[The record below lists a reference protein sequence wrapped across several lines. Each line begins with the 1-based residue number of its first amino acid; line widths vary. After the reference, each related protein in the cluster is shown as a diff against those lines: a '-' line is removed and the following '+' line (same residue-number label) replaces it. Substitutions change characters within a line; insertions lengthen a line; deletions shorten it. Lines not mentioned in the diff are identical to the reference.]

1 MVARGGRKSGDLAVG
16 LARWQHH
23 TGIVIFALL
32 LFIWP
37 IPHTIT
43 LRYLLLL
50 GALSLFGYLAI
61 KRGGFGTFERLGL
74 PTILFAALS
83 AWIVFGSVFISGDPR
98 ESLAEVQSQWL
109 MAFLALM
116 AGAAAGVA
124 VEDYRSMQQR
134 LLHVVV
140 FVFLVHIFFIDVLA
154 LWDVVTSDAP
164 ALRAHGLTDGPD
176 KASYLTSTL
185 LAFILSELF
194 VRFTS
199 SQSTLKLRNLPLLM
213 ILTLVLVSLY
223 AESVRNAVLT
233 LIVTGMALI
242 VLYLGNNYHKNARLW
257 TYAMVAM
264 GLFVAIVA
272 SLAIAATMQR
282 ETSWTQISKTVP
294 IAWDT
299 KTHKAWLDEKK
310 YGLPKLPDGSAVEAS
325 TYIRVAWMK
334 EGFLLVTDHP
344 LGIGF
349 DRNAFG
355 NGLMMKYG
363 EGGGHSHSGVLDL
376 AIGTG
381 VPGIL
386 LWFAFL
392 ASLAWLALRHIHGPR
407 AFAALS
413 LLLIVLDYSTRMFL
427 DSTIK
432 DHMLQQF
439 MLVTG
444 LLAIHVAGT
453 SRSKAHAS

>member
-1 MVARGGRKSGDLAVG
+1 MG
-16 LARWQHH
+16 L
-23 TGIVIFALL
+23 VIFALL
-32 LFIWP
+32 VFICP

-43 LRYLLLL
+43 LRYLLFL
-50 GALSLFGYLAI
+50 GVLGLFGYLAI
-61 KRGGFGTFERLGL
+61 KRGSFGNFAHLGL
-74 PTILFAALS
+74 PVILFAALS
-83 AWIVFGSVFISGDPR
+83 IWIVFGSVFISGDPR

-134 LLHVVV
+134 LLHAMV
-140 FVFLVHIFFIDVLA
+140 FVFLIHILIIDVMA

-194 VRFTS
+194 IRFTS
-199 SQSTLKLRNLPLLM
+199 NRSTLTLRTLPLLM

-242 VLYLGNNYHKNARLW
+242 ALCLGNNYHKNARLW

-264 GLFVAIVA
+264 GLFVTIVA

-282 ETSWTQISKTVP
+282 GTSWTHISKSVSV
-294 IAWDT
+294 AWDT

-334 EGFLLVTDHP
+334 EGIMLVADHP

-349 DRNAFG
+349 ARNAFG
-355 NGLMMKYG
+355 HGLVMKYG

-386 LWFAFL
+386 LWFAYL

-407 AFAALS
+407 AFAALA

-444 LLAIHVAGT
+444 LLAVHVAGT
-453 SRSKAHAS
+453 SRSKAHAG

>member
-1 MVARGGRKSGDLAVG
+1 MAVRSGRKSGGLAVG
-16 LARWQHH
+16 QVRWQHH
-23 TGIVIFALL
+23 AGLVIFALL
-32 LFIWP
+32 LFIFP

-43 LRYLLLL
+43 LRYILLL
-50 GALSLFGYLAI
+50 GALGLFGYLAI
-61 KRGGFGTFERLGL
+61 KRGGFGTFARLGL
-74 PTILFAALS
+74 PMILFAALS
-83 AWIVFGSVFISGDPR
+83 IWIVFGSIFFSSDPGK
-98 ESLAEVQSQWL
+98 SLAEVQSQWL
-109 MAFLALM
+109 MAFLALT

-134 LLHVVV
+134 LLHAVV
-140 FVFLVHIFFIDVLA
+140 FVFLIHILIIDILA

-194 VRFTS
+194 IRFTS
-199 SQSTLKLRNLPLLM
+199 NRSTLTLRTLPLLM
-213 ILTLVLVSLY
+213 MLTLVFVSLY

-233 LIVTGMALI
+233 LIVTGMAL
-242 VLYLGNNYHKNARLW
+242 VALYLGNDYHKNARLW

-264 GLFVAIVA
+264 GLFVTIVA

-282 ETSWTQISKTVP
+282 ETSWNHISKTVSV
-294 IAWDT
+294 AWDT

-310 YGLPKLPDGSAVEAS
+310 YTLPKLPDGGAVEAS
-325 TYIRVAWMK
+325 AYIRVAWMK
-334 EGFLLVTDHP
+334 EGFLLVIDHP

-355 NGLMMKYG
+355 RGLVMKYG

-392 ASLAWLALRHIHGPR
+392 VSLARVALWHIHGPR
-407 AFAALS
+407 AFAALA

-444 LLAIHVAGT
+444 LLAVHVAGS
-453 SRSKAHAS
+453 SRSKTHAS